1 MKQLFYLSFAKLPKM
16 ILRLVLRYDEKVTAN
31 LTKNYC
37 EIVIISFAKKR
48 HFGQEGINYQVRA
61 GSVNTFYWRILV
73 IIESFYQST
82 NETPEHLSLT
92 RKY

>member
-37 EIVIISFAKKR
+37 EKVVRSFVEENATLAKRVSTIKS
-48 HFGQEGINYQVRA
+48 GPGV
-61 GSVNTFYWRILV
+61 SILF
-73 IIESFYQST
+73 IDEF
-82 NETPEHLSLT
+82 
-92 RKY
+92 